1 MGNDGSPQQRTAL
14 VTVEGVGSYKVQA
27 GLNLRE
33 TLRREGLYID
43 GTCSDNGSC
52 GRCVVRVLEGNAGE
66 PSLQEK
72 ELLGARFASGKARLA
87 CRITV
92 AGDLALSI
100 DAERILEIDRTGR
113 WKEVWGSPLWHPERI
128 EPDRQ
133 GYGLAVDLG
142 TTSIAVCLFNL
153 SSGKMLDIRA
163 GVNPQMPW
171 GEEIISRLDAA
182 SSDRAVSVK
191 LSSCVWDTVREQAR
205 SLCLRS
211 GVSKGRITRMV
222 VVGNS
227 AMHHLS
233 LGLPVGSL
241 LTPPYSPSNKS
252 SMLIRAGDPPVSLE
266 AGGGALVYFP
276 SLVGGYAGSDAL
288 ASLLSVRS
296 EGVGRG
302 ALLDVGT
309 NTEISVWNENSVL
322 VATAPSGPA
331 FEGGHIRY
339 GMRAEEG
346 AVWKVDIDDQ
356 KVGFQVV
363 GGGRVKGICGTGM
376 IDMIASM
383 LRRGIL
389 DRSGL
394 IVAGSHPRVTGD
406 TFVLDE
412 ETGTS
417 LGAEDVA
424 TVQKAKSAIAAT
436 LHLLLK
442 TMGFTAGELDRI
454 YIAGAFGSRLDIL
467 SAMTTGLLP
476 SIPADR
482 YVLSGNTA
490 LQGAAMMLLSEK
502 WQLEGERLGRTVR
515 HYSAAQDQDFEEA
528 FIDNLYFPEV

>member
-1 MGNDGSPQQRTAL
+1 
-14 VTVEGVGSYKVQA
+14 
-27 GLNLRE
+27 
-33 TLRREGLYID
+33 
-43 GTCSDNGSC
+43 
-52 GRCVVRVLEGNAGE
+52 
-66 PSLQEK
+66 
-72 ELLGARFASGKARLA
+72 
-87 CRITV
+87 
-92 AGDLALSI
+92 
-100 DAERILEIDRTGR
+100 
-113 WKEVWGSPLWHPERI
+113 
-128 EPDRQ
+128 
-133 GYGLAVDLG
+133 
-142 TTSIAVCLFNL
+142 
-153 SSGKMLDIRA
+153 
-163 GVNPQMPW
+163 
-171 GEEIISRLDAA
+171 
-182 SSDRAVSVK
+182 
-191 LSSCVWDTVREQAR
+191 
-205 SLCLRS
+205 
-211 GVSKGRITRMV
+211 
-222 VVGNS
+222 
-227 AMHHLS
+227 
-233 LGLPVGSL
+233 
-241 LTPPYSPSNKS
+241 
-252 SMLIRAGDPPVSLE
+252 
-266 AGGGALVYFP
+266 
-276 SLVGGYAGSDAL
+276 
-288 ASLLSVRS
+288 
-296 EGVGRG
+296 
-302 ALLDVGT
+302 
-309 NTEISVWNENSVL
+309 
-322 VATAPSGPA
+322 
-331 FEGGHIRY
+331 
-339 GMRAEEG
+339 
-346 AVWKVDIDDQ
+346 
-356 KVGFQVV
+356 
-363 GGGRVKGICGTGM
+363 M